1 MNKKL
6 FLGFILFLS
15 VIFAFE
21 SVNAVGGLNIVS
33 VGNMTGNPGSS
44 QTATITINSSYMM
57 DTVTFTS
64 SDLVGPS
71 SSVIS
76 APSITSLT
84 SVNGTASRSFTVN
97 IPYIHT
103 GAYRGNITAT
113 YNASDYGIID
123 YQVTVNAVANLTAST
138 YSLTLKG
145 EESDSVTKTFTIYN
159 KGSYNLTNLSMSN
172 DIDLSD
178 DDGENITLTLSG
190 LPSNLQPGESATI
203 TVKASVGK
211 HVDIGTYKGKIYVND
226 TVRTAANIAVD
237 TTIQVQPEICED
249 GIIGNLEVTLD
260 EPNDGDDFAPG
271 ETIHV
276 EVRVRNNND
285 DDMDVIVE
293 AILYNIDKGD
303 EVESVESDSIEIKDG
318 EKEDFD
324 LDLEIPVDVDDDDEY
339 ILYVKA
345 YEDGDEDKHCNEDSA
360 EINIAREK
368 HDVVIKSVKITP
380 SSAKAGEDV
389 VISVNVLNIGN
400 SDEDDVYIK
409 LFNNFLKLDLES
421 DKFDLGK
428 YDDKD
433 DSATK
438 TFYFTLPKDASAQTY
453 SIESIVYYD
462 DGDESDSEFVTLTVT
477 NGGKEEEEEGTV
489 VTTSE
494 VSMGVP
500 ETIISAQEGSSF
512 SIPVK
517 VTNTGTKIASYELEV
532 VNTEDWTEPAIS
544 KTVTLGVGQSTTIYL
559 YLQVKDNITAG
570 KRSATVNL
578 KSGTEILATKT
589 VTIDVSKKTTTAGGE
604 GGIFAS
610 TSAVLSGLSSKVFW
624 IVGDIILIVIA
635 IFFVKLI
642 FTGGKKK
649 QPGIEEIKI

>member
-21 SVNAVGGLNIVS
+21 SVNAVGGLSITS

-44 QTATITINSSYMM
+44 QTATITISSSYMM
-57 DTVTFTS
+57 DTVTLTS
-64 SDLVGPS
+64 SNLVGPS

-113 YNASDYGIID
+113 YNTSDYAIMD
-123 YQVTVNAVANLTAST
+123 YQVTVNGVANLTAST

-172 DIDLSD
+172 DIDFSD

-226 TVRTAANIAVD
+226 TVRTAANLAVD

-249 GIIGNLEVTLD
+249 GIVGNLEVTLD
-260 EPNDGDDFAPG
+260 EPSDGDDFAPG

-276 EVRVRNNND
+276 EVNARNNND

-293 AILYNIDKGD
+293 AILYNIDEGD

-324 LDLEIPVDVDDDDEY
+324 LDLEIPVDIDDEDEY

-345 YEDGDEDKHCNEDSA
+345 YEDGDEDKHCNEDSV
-360 EINIAREK
+360 ELNIEREK

-389 VISVNVLNIGN
+389 VVSVNVLNIGN

-409 LFNNFLKLDLES
+409 LFNNFLVLELES

-428 YDDKD
+428 YDEKD

-438 TFYFTLPKDASAQTY
+438 TFYFTLPKDANAETY
-453 SIESIVYYD
+453 SIETIVYYD
-462 DGDESDSEFVTLTVT
+462 DGDASDSEFVTLTVT
-477 NGGKEEEEEGTV
+477 NGGEEVPEEGAV

-494 VSMGVP
+494 VSISVP
-500 ETIISAQEGSSF
+500 DAIISAQEGSSF

-517 VTNTGTKIASYELEV
+517 VTNAGTKIASYELEI
-532 VNTEDWTEPAIS
+532 VNTEDWTEPTTT
-544 KTVTLGVGQSTTIYL
+544 KTVTLGTGQSTTIYL
-559 YLQVKDNITAG
+559 YLQVKGNVTEG
-570 KRSATVNL
+570 KHSATVNL
-578 KSGTEILATKT
+578 KSGTDILATKT
-589 VTIDVSKKTTTAGGE
+589 VTIDVSKKTTGAGGE
-604 GGIFAS
+604 GIIAS
-610 TSAVLSGLSSKVFW
+610 TSAALSGLSSKVFW

-635 IFFVKLI
+635 IFFIKLI
-642 FTGGKKK
+642 FTGGKKR